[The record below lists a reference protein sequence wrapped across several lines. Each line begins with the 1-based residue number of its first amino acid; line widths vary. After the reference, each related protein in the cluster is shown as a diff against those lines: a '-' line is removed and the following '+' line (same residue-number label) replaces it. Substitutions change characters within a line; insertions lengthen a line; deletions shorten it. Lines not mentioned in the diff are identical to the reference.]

1 MNKNISDEFMKE
13 DKEFIQLTAKL
24 QTPSKDVDEYNIFS
38 KTVQQLYSIDNKF
51 FDEWLTRL
59 GEQERNLWN
68 DLIHTKRIKVEYSG
82 YRIEV
87 PRKTLKI
94 KRNPN
99 QN

>member
-1 MNKNISDEFMKE
+1 MNKNITDEFMKE
-13 DKEFIQLTAKL
+13 DKDFIQITSKL
-24 QTPSKDVDEYNIFS
+24 KTPSKDLDEYSIFS
-38 KTVQQLYSIDNKF
+38 RTVQQLYSLDNRF

-59 GEQERNLWN
+59 GDQERNLWN

-82 YRIEV
+82 TKIEV